1 MDDPILP
8 EAPAAPAVP
17 APPATG
23 DRMDR
28 LESAMAQLTDTVRD
42 AAAALR
48 ATPPQPGPQRTND
61 ELLSDLATDVRGT
74 IRNEAGQAA
83 REIMAQG
90 LNPAILQ
97 VLENGNTALMRD
109 HQNVIDSEF
118 GEGTYDEVFKPQL
131 ERDIAQLKQVNPR
144 AIADPQT
151 MDALVNRLYGGPN
164 FHMLSERRQAFEKT
178 AQVRGLSHL
187 LPRGGVPRLRV
198 GNPAE
203 ELGPDHEQFLRET
216 EKATGETIDRKQFA
230 RLLHTGRDTGPG
242 RHRTDLADY
251 LAVKGADK
259 ATKEKYG
266 CS

>member
-17 APPATG
+17 APSAEG
-23 DRMDR
+23 DR
-28 LESAMAQLTDTVRD
+28 LERLESSMAELTATVRD

-48 ATPPQPGPQRTND
+48 NTPAPQGPQRTPD
-61 ELLSDLATDVRGT
+61 EFLSDLATDPRGV
-74 IRNEAGQAA
+74 IRNEATQAA
-83 REIMAQG
+83 REMMAQS
-90 LNPAILQ
+90 LNPAVLQ
-97 VLENGNTALMRD
+97 VLENGNAQLMRD
-109 HQNVIDSEF
+109 HEATIDSEF
-118 GEGTYDEVFKPQL
+118 GEGTYSEIFKPQL
-131 ERDIAQLKQVNPR
+131 DRDIAQLKQVNPR

-151 MDALVNRLYGGPN
+151 MDALVNRLYGGQN

-203 ELGPDHEQFLRET
+203 ELGPDHEQFLREV
-216 EKATGETIDRKQFA
+216 EKATGETKDRKQFA
-230 RLLHTGRDTGPG
+230 RLLHTGRETGPG

-251 LAVKGADK
+251 LAVTGADK
-259 ATKEKYG
+259 VTKEKYG